1 MAVNMASHFRNLTN
15 FEAFIPSTP
24 ILEYSPLGKVY
35 IESWNV
41 IYSGEKIDDFRQSFT
56 DSDDDIVDTPQ
67 LNWSKFSA
75 VAEIGRATVGHR
87 MFSPPTPGWILQ
99 MKPTSRQRSFVHSPR
114 AGRKTGLDYSPVL
127 KYIVVV
133 YPTMEETYK
142 VITTS
147 WQSPLQ
153 KKNWSHSIYLI

>member
-41 IYSGEKIDDFRQSFT
+41 FYSGEKIDDFRQSFT

-75 VAEIGRATVGHR
+75 VAEIGVLLWDTGCFLHR
-87 MFSPPTPGWILQ
+87 RQVEFYKWNLLPDRGPLCIVQERVERLVLITLQ
-99 MKPTSRQRSFVHSPR
+99 FLSSCCLPHY
-114 AGRKTGLDYSPVL
+114 GRNMQCNYNFLAVSLAKN
-127 KYIVVV
+127 
-133 YPTMEETYK
+133 
-142 VITTS
+142 
-147 WQSPLQ
+147 
-153 KKNWSHSIYLI
+153 NWSHSIYLI

>member
-1 MAVNMASHFRNLTN
+1 M
-15 FEAFIPSTP
+15 
-24 ILEYSPLGKVY
+24 
-35 IESWNV
+35 
-41 IYSGEKIDDFRQSFT
+41 
-56 DSDDDIVDTPQ
+56 
-67 LNWSKFSA
+67 
-75 VAEIGRATVGHR
+75 
-87 MFSPPTPGWILQ
+87 
-99 MKPTSRQRSFVHSPR
+99 HSPR

-153 KKNWSHSIYLI
+153 KKKLVAFYLSDLDFHANLLQQGERLAITGFCCLSRHLSTCCGARE